1 MNIYDPSFWARVWR
15 SAGIQSI
22 AFFAI
27 GYIVLGEQ
35 PGVRATPA
43 ELVSFYHGDRT
54 RILIASVFFGFGVL
68 NLMWFGAALASALRD
83 EGMGGWAGAATAATA
98 AFGAVVL
105 INVTIY
111 TALAYS
117 ITTGP
122 AGLQLTSALNDFSW
136 VLTVLASFPAA
147 MVLMSGTFGLWR
159 AEIISTRLY
168 WMIFPA
174 WVLVVLGGTSWASSG
189 FWAPDGAYLQ
199 FVTPIIFAVMV
210 TFFSGLLTK
219 RVAPSEAT
227 ERAPVMAG

>member
-1 MNIYDPSFWARVWR
+1 MNIYDPAFWAKVWR

-22 AFFAI
+22 AFFVI
-27 GYIVLGEQ
+27 GYIIFGEQ
-35 PGVRATPA
+35 PGVRASPA

-83 EGMGGWAGAATAATA
+83 AGMGGWAGAATAATA
-98 AFGAVVL
+98 AFGAIVL
-105 INVTIY
+105 VNITICS
-111 TALAYS
+111 AVAYS
-117 ITTGP
+117 IIGTG
-122 AGLQLTSALNDFSW
+122 GLALTSALNDFSW
-136 VLTVLASFPAA
+136 SLAVLTSFPAA
-147 MVLMSGTFGLWR
+147 MVLMAGTFGLWR
-159 AEIISTRLY
+159 AEIISTRTY
-168 WMIFPA
+168 WMIFPG
-174 WVLVVLGGTSWASSG
+174 WVLVVAGATTWASSG

-219 RVAPSEAT
+219 RVTPSEAT